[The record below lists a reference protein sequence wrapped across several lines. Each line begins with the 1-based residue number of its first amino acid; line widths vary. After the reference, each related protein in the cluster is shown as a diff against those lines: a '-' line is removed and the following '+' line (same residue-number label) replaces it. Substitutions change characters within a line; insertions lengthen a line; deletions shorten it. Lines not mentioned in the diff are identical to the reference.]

1 MALTR
6 GTSENDGTSSLSM
19 PEHIYGIEHIEE
31 RTGLPRKYLDRCS
44 SQLRRALDPHRIQG
58 EKNKYFYNDNGLV
71 LFDRIKQLKE
81 GGYTL
86 ANIAETLESDR
97 ASTVENSRQTLES
110 EQRNST
116 GNGFNEKLLN
126 ALTDSYKDTIKAKEE
141 TIGELRKQLQFL
153 TDGRSPDEIRA
164 ERERRHQSLKH
175 RRELLDE
182 WDSLKGKWFVGKR
195 RREIIEKLKQLQL

>member
-1 MALTR
+1 
-6 GTSENDGTSSLSM
+6 M

-31 RTGLPRKYLDRCS
+31 RTGLSRKYLDRCS
-44 SQLRRALDPHRIQG
+44 SRLRRVLGAHRIQG

-81 GGYTL
+81 EGYSLT
-86 ANIAETLESDR
+86 NIEEILENEQR
-97 ASTVENSRQTLES
+97 STVESERHTPEN
-110 EQRNST
+110 EQRNVT

-126 ALTDSYKDTIKAKEE
+126 ALTDSYKDALQSKEE

-153 TDGRSPDEIRA
+153 TDGRSPAEIRA
-164 ERERRHQSLKH
+164 ERERWHQSLKH

-182 WDSLKGKWFVGKR
+182 WDSLKGKWFVRKR
-195 RREIIEKLKQLQL
+195 RREIVDELRQLQL